1 MKVIDS
7 RPDPV
12 FVKAGPAIRTV
23 ELGIGESQQ
32 HQEVAVCERVHSQ
45 RRRAG
50 VNSSLMLTRLLMRP
64 LWRIWG

>member
-23 ELGIGESQQ
+23 ELRIGESQQ
-32 HQEVAVCERVHSQ
+32 GAERGAARHAIQEARLVAYALLFEAKEVEA
-45 RRRAG
+45 RA
-50 VNSSLMLTRLLMRP
+50 TE
-64 LWRIWG
+64 

>member
-23 ELGIGESQQ
+23 ELRIGESQQ
-32 HQEVAVCERVHSQ
+32 GAERGATRHATLSPQEARLVAY
-45 RRRAG
+45 A
-50 VNSSLMLTRLLMRP
+50 LLFEAEEVEASATE
-64 LWRIWG
+64 

>member
-23 ELGIGESQQ
+23 ELRIGEAQRGTERGETRHASLSP
-32 HQEVAVCERVHSQ
+32 QEARLVAYALLFEAEEAEA
-45 RRRAG
+45 RAKE
-50 VNSSLMLTRLLMRP
+50 
-64 LWRIWG
+64 